1 MSPTGM
7 PASSVPGSSA
17 NHAVIAAPG
26 WLGDHA
32 DIVIGIPLRI
42 LLIVV
47 GAMIVRALAKKAI
60 TRVVQRILQPP
71 EQTGEARRTSRGPA
85 VLHRDRSRAK
95 ERREQR
101 ARTIGSVLSSIVT
114 VVVGVMATAMLLDQV
129 GIALGPLLASA
140 GVVGLAIGF
149 GAQNLV
155 ADYLSG
161 MLIMLEDQY
170 GVGDSVDLGEAVGE
184 VEHVGLRLT
193 QVRDLNGGLWH
204 IRNGEILRVRNDSQE
219 WARAV
224 LDVSVAYECNLDTVY
239 RVLEEAGRD
248 MREDPKFA
256 PALLEDPSVWGV
268 QSLEPDGVVVRVAVK
283 TAPLQQWAVTRELRR
298 RVKEALDAAGIDI
311 PFQQRTVWIRSD
323 SDNDNGGNGDGSD
336 TAGAGGRAPVVR

>member
-1 MSPTGM
+1 MSHQAM
-7 PASSVPGSSA
+7 S
-17 NHAVIAAPG
+17 APG
-26 WLGDHA
+26 WLRDHA
-32 DIVIGIPLRI
+32 DTLIGVPLRI
-42 LLIVV
+42 ALIIV
-47 GAMIVRALAKKAI
+47 GAMIVRGLAKKAI
-60 TRVVQRILQPP
+60 TRVVQRILQPSE
-71 EQTGEARRTSRGPA
+71 EQNQPRRTSRGPA
-85 VLHRDRSRAK
+85 VLHRDRSRAN

-114 VVVGVMATAMLLDQV
+114 VVVGVMAVAMLLDQI

-149 GAQNLV
+149 GAQSLV

-193 QVRDLNGGLWH
+193 QIRDLNGGLWH

-224 LDVSVAYECNLDTVY
+224 LDVSVAYESNLDTVY
-239 RVLEEAGRD
+239 SALERTGRAMRQEAQ
-248 MREDPKFA
+248 FA
-256 PALLEDPSVWGV
+256 SVLLEDPAVWGV
-268 QSLEPDGVVVRVAVK
+268 QSLDADGIMVRVAVK
-283 TAPLQQWAVTRELRR
+283 TLPLQQWAVTRELRR
-298 RVKEALDAAGIDI
+298 RVKEALDEAGIDI
-311 PFQQRTVWIRSD
+311 PYPQRTVWMRT
-323 SDNDNGGNGDGSD
+323 DNDITVTTGSR
-336 TAGAGGRAPVVR
+336 TSAAN